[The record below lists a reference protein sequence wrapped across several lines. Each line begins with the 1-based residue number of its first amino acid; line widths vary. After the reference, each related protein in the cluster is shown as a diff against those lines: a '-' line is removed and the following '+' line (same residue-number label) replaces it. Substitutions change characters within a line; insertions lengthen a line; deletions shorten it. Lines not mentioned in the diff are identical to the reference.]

1 MVHRTYARPE
11 VLAPAGSLE
20 KLRTAITYGAD
31 AVYLSGP
38 GPNLRVKGG
47 DFSPEELLGAI
58 SLARD
63 KGVRVYCCLNAFP
76 RETELGD
83 AADALRL
90 LADFGKHGPD
100 ALIIADPGVLRLAQ
114 RFTPELEIHL
124 STQANTANSE
134 SMAFWRDCGVSRV
147 NLARELDLKGIRAMA
162 EAAQKAGGPELEVFV
177 HGAMCMAVSGRCL
190 LSAYVNQRSANLGA
204 CTHPCRFRYKPASLG
219 LEEALRPG
227 EALWELEECGTHSS
241 LLAAEDLC
249 LIRYISWFRRLGIQ
263 ALKIEGRTKSELYVA
278 QAVDAYKSALLDLE
292 QGHFRPQ
299 AYLSEL
305 ENAATRKLGS
315 GFFLPAGRRTVW
327 SPEKKRLPLLGK
339 VLGKVEGT
347 EHDWHVA
354 VKSPWEAS
362 QDISLLLPGLRR
374 PYLAANEYRLEDPEG
389 GGLAKTHPGLNAVFS
404 CAHPGMQAG
413 IFIRTAPD

>member
-1 MVHRTYARPE
+1 MPERTYARPE
-11 VLAPAGSLE
+11 VLAPAGSLD

-47 DFSPEELLGAI
+47 DFSPEELLEAI
-58 SLARD
+58 ALARG
-63 KGVRVYCCLNAFP
+63 KGVRVYCCLNAMP
-76 RETELGD
+76 RETELAG
-83 AADALRL
+83 AEDALRL

-114 RFTPELEIHL
+114 RLAPGLEIHL

-134 SMAFWRDCGVSRV
+134 AMAFWRDCGVSRV
-147 NLARELDLKGIRAMA
+147 NLARELDLKSIRALA
-162 EAAQKAGGPELEVFV
+162 VSAQTAGGPELEVFV

-190 LSAYVNQRSANLGA
+190 LSAYVNRRSANLGA
-204 CTHPCRFRYKPASLG
+204 CTHPCRFKYKPASLG

-227 EALWELEECGTHSS
+227 EALWELEEYATHSS
-241 LLAAEDLC
+241 VLAAEDLC
-249 LIRYISWFRRLGIQ
+249 LIRYTSWFRRLGVQ

-292 QGHFRPQ
+292 QGRFRPQ
-299 AYLSEL
+299 AYLYEL

-315 GFFLPAGRRTVW
+315 GFFLPGGRRMVW
-327 SPEKKRLPLLGK
+327 EPENKRLPVLGK
-339 VLGKVEGT
+339 VLGKVEGAD
-347 EHDWHVA
+347 HAWNVA
-354 VKSPWEAS
+354 VKSPWNAS
-362 QDISLLLPGLRR
+362 QGATLLLPGLRR
-374 PYLAANEYRLEDPEG
+374 PYLNAKDYALEDAEG
-389 GGLAKTHPGLNAVFS
+389 CVLSKSHPGLNVVLR
-404 CAHPGMQAG
+404 CAHPGIQAG